1 MQFSYSKSS
10 LKKVGEKLRHAE
22 PLDQEEE
29 IAFAMYRLGH
39 KNIIEAFRQ
48 KHRLLLIKPQWKH
61 RSVIFAS
68 RLKKRSTISMKLESR
83 QTQMDLTRMNDIAGC
98 RLIFPVL
105 PALYEYRSIFLKEA
119 DKFGRYELRTRNG
132 QYDYIAHP
140 RDTGY
145 RGVHDVYVEANSDPI
160 KAKIEVQ
167 YRTAVQH
174 SWATALEIWDFGHGH
189 GAKFGSET
197 EVVQRLF
204 SFIAELF
211 WRYLD
216 SNPSDKRLNVSS
228 RVLYKEILNLNQ
240 EVRLIEF
247 FAERKSLVSSK
258 YPYYS
263 RSKSDILLRRFRPNI
278 RLHGPVEEEI
288 NVITDPWDDLT
299 EELFD
304 DEKNEYRD
312 SVLVSMDSKLVRSA
326 YNNYFDDASEFKK
339 NMRKALLMAYDD
351 IEGIKRCFVKDPESY
366 IKMLSN

>member
-10 LKKVGEKLRHAE
+10 LKKIGEKLRHAE

-29 IAFAMYRLGH
+29 LAFAMYRLGH
-39 KNIIEAFRQ
+39 RNIIETFRQ
-48 KHRLLLIKPQWKH
+48 KHRQQLIKPQWKN

-68 RLKKRSTISMKLESR
+68 RLKKRSTISMKLGSR
-83 QTQMDLTRMNDIAGC
+83 QKQMDLTRMNDIAGC

-105 PALYEYRSIFLKEA
+105 PALYEYRSMFLNEA
-119 DKFGRYELRTRNG
+119 DKFGRYELRTKDN
-132 QYDYIAHP
+132 QYDYLAHP

-145 RGVHDVYVEANSDPI
+145 RGIHDVYVEANSDPI

-189 GAKFGSET
+189 GAKFGSEN

-204 SFIAELF
+204 SLIAELF

-216 SNPSDKRLNVSS
+216 SNPADKRLDDSG

-258 YPYYS
+258 YPHYS
-263 RSKSDILLRRFRPNI
+263 RSKFDILLRRFRPST
-278 RLHGPVEEEI
+278 RLHGPIEEKI

-299 EELFD
+299 EELLD
-304 DEKNEYRD
+304 DEKDEYKD

-326 YNNYFDDASEFKK
+326 YNNYFDDASEFKR
-339 NMRKALLMAYDD
+339 NMRKALSRAYDD
-351 IEGIKRCFVKDPESY
+351 IEGFKRCFVPDPEPY
-366 IKMLSN
+366 IEMLSN

>member
-68 RLKKRSTISMKLESR
+68 RLKKRSTISMKLGSR

-105 PALYEYRSIFLKEA
+105 PALYEY
-119 DKFGRYELRTRNG
+119 KFGRYELRTRDG
-132 QYDYIAHP
+132 QYDYIAQP

-145 RGVHDVYVEANSDPI
+145 RGIHDVYVESNSDPI

-204 SFIAELF
+204 SLISELF

-216 SNPSDKRLNVSS
+216 SNPSDKRLNISS
-228 RVLYKEILNLNQ
+228 RVLYKEIFNLNQ

-247 FAERKSLVSSK
+247 FAARKSLISSK
-258 YPYYS
+258 CPYYS
-263 RSKSDILLRRFRPNI
+263 RTKSNILLRRFRPSI
-278 RLHGPVEEEI
+278 RFYGPVEEGI
-288 NVITDPWDDLT
+288 NIITDMWDDLT

-304 DEKNEYRD
+304 DEKDEYRD

-339 NMRKALLMAYDD
+339 NMRKALSMVYHD
-351 IEGIKRCFVKDPESY
+351 IGGFKRCFVKDPESY